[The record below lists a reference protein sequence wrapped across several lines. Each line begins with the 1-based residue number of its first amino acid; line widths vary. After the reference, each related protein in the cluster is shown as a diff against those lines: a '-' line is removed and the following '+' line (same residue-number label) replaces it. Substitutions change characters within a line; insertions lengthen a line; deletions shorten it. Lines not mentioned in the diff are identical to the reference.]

1 MTPSYLKHYIGTFF
15 SDVGHVMTGTMEQ
28 TDAYMRV
35 PHLYDDDISYS
46 SGDDNDSDYGA
57 DNEDNDDYPD
67 EDIIPKD
74 PGPFRYN
81 RKLFVVSLPCA
92 LMVLSLVGEM

>member
-1 MTPSYLKHYIGTFF
+1 
-15 SDVGHVMTGTMEQ
+15 MEH
-28 TDAYMRV
+28 TEAYQRV
-35 PHLYDDDISYS
+35 PHPYDDLDDDISYS

-67 EDIIPKD
+67 ETYVAKD
-74 PGPFRYN
+74 PGAFRYN
-81 RKLFVVSLPCA
+81 RKLFMVSLPCA